1 MFTIMYGSTHQ
12 ETILLSDYV
21 GISIESVP
29 SGISILDSNTS
40 EDANYVALRV
50 LANRLE
56 NRTKDAHL
64 VKNNTHSLF
73 HIRHKIISEMVY
85 SLYCCNKYFTMK

>member
-1 MFTIMYGSTHQ
+1 MFTIMYSSTHQ
-12 ETILLSDYV
+12 DTISLSDYV

-40 EDANYVALRV
+40 EDAKYVAAQV

-56 NRTKDAHL
+56 NRTKDAAPCE
-64 VKNNTHSLF
+64 K
-73 HIRHKIISEMVY
+73 
-85 SLYCCNKYFTMK
+85 

>member
-1 MFTIMYGSTHQ
+1 MYSSTHQ
-12 ETILLSDYV
+12 DTISLSDYV

-40 EDANYVALRV
+40 EDAKYVAAQE

-56 NRTKDAHL
+56 NRTKDA
-64 VKNNTHSLF
+64 VPCEK
-73 HIRHKIISEMVY
+73 
-85 SLYCCNKYFTMK
+85 

>member
-1 MFTIMYGSTHQ
+1 MYSSTHQ
-12 ETILLSDYV
+12 DTISLSDYV

-40 EDANYVALRV
+40 EDAKYVAAQE

-56 NRTKDAHL
+56 NRTKDTAPCE
-64 VKNNTHSLF
+64 
-73 HIRHKIISEMVY
+73 KIIPILSFI
-85 SLYCCNKYFTMK
+85 LDIK